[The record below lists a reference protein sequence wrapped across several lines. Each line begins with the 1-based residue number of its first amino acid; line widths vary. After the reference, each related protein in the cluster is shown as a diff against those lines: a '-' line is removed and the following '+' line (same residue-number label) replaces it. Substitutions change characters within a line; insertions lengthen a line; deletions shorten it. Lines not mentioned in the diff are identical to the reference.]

1 MSNNPY
7 NTGLVE
13 KDNLSEWFGGV
24 GHSYAYCIT
33 PAHQY
38 ATTTNGAISCTTDK
52 GIYDPDSCR
61 DQDYWGMNNIWA
73 WGKTVGGYTGSFFT
87 EMPGTVHTDCNG
99 IIGNKYGL
107 NTGATCK
114 DKHGVLQ
121 PRYTYINN
129 LVTISGEAAGQIPS
143 TLYSAGKIPIQSF
156 KMGESFFNELKPS
169 CSKVRLNYH
178 LVDSANEGQ
187 YSSDFTKP
195 VHVADDEIEKIDD
208 SNKIEAFSNINI
220 NNNNKNDN
228 LTINFLLLGILGI
241 IVFKLL
247 NK

>member
-7 NTGLVE
+7 TTGLVE
-13 KDNLSEWFGGV
+13 RENSLNWFGGV

-38 ATTTNGAISCTTDK
+38 ATNTNGAISCTNDK
-52 GIYDPDSCR
+52 GMYDPESCR
-61 DQDYWGMNNIWA
+61 DQDPWSMKNIIA

-87 EMPGTVHTDCNG
+87 GIEGTIHTDCNG

-114 DKHGVLQ
+114 DKNGILQ
-121 PRYTYINN
+121 PRYAYIDN
-129 LVTISGEAAGQIPS
+129 TTSGTTSGQIPG
-143 TLYSAGKIPIQSF
+143 TLYSAGKIPIQAGY
-156 KMGESFFNELKPS
+156 MGASFFSELKPS

-178 LVDSANEGQ
+178 LVDSAKEEDASTGW
-187 YSSDFTKP
+187 TKA
-195 VHVADDEIEKIDD
+195 VHVPDDEISWIDN
-208 SNKIEAFSNINI
+208 SNYEEAFSNINI
-220 NNNNKNDN
+220 NNNNKNHN
-228 LTINFLLLGILGI
+228 LAINFLLLGILGI